1 MLKKIRINQT
11 IPVYSDH
18 NENSETGVCLYN
30 GNIVDFNR
38 VKHRNGIDWIEIFFQ
53 NKKAYIKKDFS
64 KIYTLKRARLLDD
77 AYTVIFYQSE
87 KNRDNDFHE
96 IFTTHRFNDRN
107 QEAVIIKR
115 IFAESEK
122 EQSVTLYYN
131 LEEVH
136 VSKRI
141 FAKGE
146 EMIITGKKGMFLE
159 VLYGRKQGYILSEVS
174 YYELRN
180 RWMFIVAILV
190 TSGVFGGSLYA
201 LIETGWSVRGSLLA
215 VPAVVIS
222 IIIIAVVKFILSANT
237 IVFNHI
243 RKRF

>member
-1 MLKKIRINQT
+1 MLKKIKINQT

-18 NENSETGVCLYN
+18 KENSETGVCLYN
-30 GNIVDFNR
+30 GNIIDFNR
-38 VKHRNGIDWIEIFFQ
+38 VKHRNGIDWIEIFFH

-64 KIYTLKRARLLDD
+64 KIYILKRAKLLDD
-77 AYTVIFYQSE
+77 ACTVIFYQSK
-87 KNRDNDFHE
+87 KNGDHDFHE
-96 IFTTHRFNDRN
+96 MFTIHRFDDRN
-107 QEAVIIKR
+107 QEAVVIKR

-122 EQSVTLYYN
+122 EQSVTLYYDP
-131 LEEVH
+131 EEAD

-146 EMIITGKKGMFLE
+146 EMIITGKKGLFLE
-159 VLYGRKQGYILSEVS
+159 VLYGRKLGYVLSDVS

-180 RWMFIVAILV
+180 RWMFIVAIII

-201 LIETGWSVRGSLLA
+201 MIESGWYVRGALLA
-215 VPAVVIS
+215 IPVVVIS
-222 IIIIAVVKFILSANT
+222 VIIITVLKLILSANT
-237 IVFNHI
+237 VVFNHI

>member
-1 MLKKIRINQT
+1 MLKKIKINQT
-11 IPVYSDH
+11 IAVYSDH
-18 NENSETGVCLYN
+18 KENSETGVCLYN

-64 KIYTLKRARLLDD
+64 KIYILKRAKLLDD
-77 AYTVIFYQSE
+77 ACTVIFYQSK
-87 KNRDNDFHE
+87 KNGDNDFHE
-96 IFTTHRFNDRN
+96 MFTIHRFNDRK
-107 QEAVIIKR
+107 QEAVVIKR

-131 LEEVH
+131 PEEVD

-201 LIETGWSVRGSLLA
+201 VIETGWSVRGSLLA

-222 IIIIAVVKFILSANT
+222 IIIIAVLKLILSANT
-237 IVFNHI
+237 VIFNHI